1 MADDTL
7 RPAVE
12 ADLES
17 LLVLNNAAVPAVNA
31 LDAAEMAWFAEVA
44 HLFLV
49 ADSPKGPVGF
59 LIGLEGPDLSYR
71 SLNYQWFARNYGL
84 LSLRGP
90 GGGRPRVVG
99 PRFGSSFLQGSSR
112 LGG

>member
-44 HLFLV
+44 HLFWWLT
-49 ADSPKGPVGF
+49 P
-59 LIGLEGPDLSYR
+59 LRDLSG
-71 SLNYQWFARNYGL
+71 F
-84 LSLRGP
+84 
-90 GGGRPRVVG
+90 
-99 PRFGSSFLQGSSR
+99 
-112 LGG
+112 